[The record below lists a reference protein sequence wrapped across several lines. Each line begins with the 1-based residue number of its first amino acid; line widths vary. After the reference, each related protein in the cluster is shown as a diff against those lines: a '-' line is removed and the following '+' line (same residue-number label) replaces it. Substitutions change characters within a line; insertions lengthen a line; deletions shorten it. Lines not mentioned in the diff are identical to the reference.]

1 MLNDLGCLLQSK
13 SPKRRMT
20 VRLENTLPLMSACK
34 GSTHHILQQLT
45 FLANQITHF
54 HINQGQKVFFTWINL
69 DGRQISRP
77 LDINND
83 RLNVLLV
90 SQQNRLLKTQVLL
103 DTFQDSKQTYYFPCL
118 VLLSIYF
125 SLHYSLAFI
134 IHYLLPAHHL
144 LFTTLATVQLP
155 TCLSYNILAVCSF
168 KALCKAV
175 CERKSL

>member
-1 MLNDLGCLLQSK
+1 M
-13 SPKRRMT
+13 
-20 VRLENTLPLMSACK
+20 
-34 GSTHHILQQLT
+34 
-45 FLANQITHF
+45 
-54 HINQGQKVFFTWINL
+54 
-69 DGRQISRP
+69 
-77 LDINND
+77 
-83 RLNVLLV
+83 LLV

-118 VLLSIYF
+118 VFLSIYF

-175 CERKSL
+175 CERKSLWATAKHHSVAIICRKSHQWTNGIICILLQISVINWYSYASLLEI